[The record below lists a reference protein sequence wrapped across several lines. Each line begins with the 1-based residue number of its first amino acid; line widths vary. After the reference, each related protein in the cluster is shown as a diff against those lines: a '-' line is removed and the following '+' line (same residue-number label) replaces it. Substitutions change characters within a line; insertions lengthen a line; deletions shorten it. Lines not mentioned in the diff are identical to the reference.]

1 MIRLEMQKLEYN
13 ISRESAKLPGL
24 STGKINKYEYL
35 RSEEILPVNQRE
47 IIEQAK
53 IQYSP

>member
-13 ISRESAKLPGL
+13 INRESAKLPGL

-35 RSEEILPVNQRE
+35 RGAEILPANQRE

-53 IQYSP
+53 IQYYP

>member
-24 STGKINKYEYL
+24 STSKINKYEYL
-35 RSEEILPVNQRE
+35 RGEEILPVNQRE

>member
-13 ISRESAKLPGL
+13 INRESAKLPGL
-24 STGKINKYEYL
+24 STGKTNKYEYL
-35 RSEEILPVNQRE
+35 RDAEILPANQRE

>member
-13 ISRESAKLPGL
+13 INRESAKLPGL
-24 STGKINKYEYL
+24 STGKTNKCEYL
-35 RSEEILPVNQRE
+35 RDAEILPANQRE